1 MSAPAV
7 VVTEEQLPRIRGL
20 VRGAADAIKPDISR
34 HVALLELMPVNG
46 EDQKAAVTIVAES
59 VMPSRVADV
68 KAAATT
74 LRQKYGSEYRMATP
88 IIVRDHLLKQVLE
101 RASVVST
108 ESDVQDGL
116 QLDTGAQTKSFDAI
130 MTKAVALKVTDVHI
144 KISPAESRIAFR
156 IFKQLEVQ
164 PFGHS
169 EKELTDIVQSAFNS
183 LAIPSSR
190 SAQFSAT
197 KRQSCMIERKIAGE
211 MYRFRYQ
218 HAPIE
223 PKGVEVVMRIL
234 PMSEKE
240 AKALSFEE
248 LGYSD
253 THAKIIRKATA
264 RPDGAVLVAGTT
276 GSGKTTTL
284 KHGIMGVMERRPG
297 ISVRTVEDP
306 VEYIIP
312 GASQTSVIRNDSDDA
327 SGAREFAQ
335 TIRAIMRMDPDIIM
349 IGEIRD
355 KDSADLAVKAV
366 LSGHQVMS
374 TTHAAS
380 VLDAISR
387 LIDLGVERRTIASPN
402 FLGGLIYQRLVPVLC
417 PVCKVKYEN
426 GMVVKGRREFENRMK
441 FVNTPGSTIYI
452 KGRGCSECS
461 QRGIV
466 GITVC
471 AEVMAP
477 DDEFLDLISKGEDIG
492 AKRHWRGQKNVQ
504 DPFDCVGAPAYFHA
518 VLKMRAGMISPEDV
532 EDNFGLFE
540 EENIAELYGEYGF
553 ETVNEE
559 HPEIARV
566 GGHPSRTK
574 HSEG

>member
-1 MSAPAV
+1 MSSPAV
-7 VVTEEQLPRIRGL
+7 VISEDKLPRIRGL
-20 VRGAADAIKPDISR
+20 VKGAASAIKPDVSR
-34 HVALLELMPVNG
+34 LIALLELVSDG
-46 EDQKAAVTIVAES
+46 GDEKKAAVTMVAES
-59 VMPSRVADV
+59 LMAAKKDEV
-68 KAAATT
+68 KAAAGI
-74 LRQKYGSEYRMATP
+74 LRQRFGSEYRFVTP
-88 IIVRDHLLKQVLE
+88 LIVRDHLFKQVLE
-101 RASVVST
+101 RASVVATDEEDSK
-108 ESDVQDGL
+108 EGI
-116 QLDTGAQTKSFDAI
+116 QLDTGAQTRAFETI
-130 MTKAVALKVTDVHI
+130 MTKAVQLKVTDVHI
-144 KISPAESRIAFR
+144 KISPAESRVAFR

-169 EKELTDIVQSAFNS
+169 EKDLTDIVTSAYNH

-190 SAQFSAT
+190 SGQFSST
-197 KRQSCMIERKIAGE
+197 KRMSCMIERKIAGE

-223 PKGVEVVMRIL
+223 PKGVEVVMRLL

-240 AKALSFEE
+240 AKALSFEQ

-253 THAKIIRKATA
+253 THAKLIRKATA

-355 KDSADLAVKAV
+355 KDSADLGVKAV

-417 PVCKVKYEN
+417 SSCKIKYQK
-426 GMVVKGRREFENRMK
+426 GMKVAGRREFEKRMEP
-441 FVNTPGSTIYI
+441 VNTPGSTIYI
-452 KGRGCSECS
+452 KGPGCVDCS

-471 AEVMAP
+471 AEVMTP

-492 AKRHWRGQKNVQ
+492 AKRHWREQKTP
-504 DPFDCVGAPAYFHA
+504 DPFDCVGAPAYYHA
-518 VLKMRAGMISPEDV
+518 ILKMRAGMISPEDV

-540 EENIAELYGEYGF
+540 SDTIAEMYAKYGF
-553 ETVNEE
+553 NAVNET
-559 HPEIARV
+559 HPNVSVV
-566 GGHPSRTK
+566 GGHPARNTSA
-574 HSEG
+574 E

>member
-1 MSAPAV
+1 MIN
-7 VVTEEQLPRIRGL
+7 EDQLPRIRGL
-20 VRGAADAIKPDISR
+20 VKGATEAIKPEFSR
-34 HVALLELMPVNG
+34 QIALLELVNDSQDG
-46 EDQKAAVTIVAES
+46 RRAAVTMVAES
-59 VMPSRVADV
+59 LVTQKKDEV
-68 KAAATT
+68 KQSAAT
-74 LRQKYGSEYRMATP
+74 LRQKFGSQYTLVAP
-88 IIVRDHLLKQVLE
+88 IVVRDHLLKQVIE
-101 RASVVST
+101 KASVVAS
-108 ESDVQDGL
+108 EKAAEEVQVDSAL
-116 QLDTGAQTKSFDAI
+116 QTKHFESI
-130 MTKAVALKVTDVHI
+130 MSSAVKLNVTDVHI
-144 KISPAESRIAFR
+144 KISPTESRVAFR

-164 PFGHS
+164 PFGFS
-169 EKELTDIVQSAFNS
+169 ENELTDIVQSAFNH
-183 LAIPSSR
+183 LATASSR
-190 SAQFSAT
+190 SAQFSAK
-197 KRQSCMIERKIAGE
+197 KRLSCMIEHKIAGE
-211 MYRFRYQ
+211 LYRFRYQ

-223 PKGVEVVMRIL
+223 PKGLEVVMRIL

-253 THAKIIRKATA
+253 THAKLIRRATA

-284 KHGIMGVMERRPG
+284 KHGIMGIMERRPG

-312 GASQTSVIRNDSDDA
+312 GASQTSVIRNDNDDT
-327 SGAREFAQ
+327 SGAREFSQ

-417 PVCKVKYEN
+417 SECKVRYKT
-426 GMVVKGRREFENRMK
+426 GMKVGSRREFETRMEY
-441 FVNTPGSTIYI
+441 VNTSGSTIYI
-452 KGRGCSECS
+452 KGKGCAKCAH
-461 QRGIV
+461 RGIT

-471 AEVMAP
+471 AEVMTP
-477 DDEFLDLISKGEDIG
+477 DDTFLDLISKGEDIG
-492 AKRHWRGQKNVQ
+492 AKRHWREQKSS

-540 EENIAELYGEYGF
+540 PDHIAELYEKYGF
-553 ETVNEE
+553 DAVNED
-559 HPEIARV
+559 HPLVECV
-566 GGHPSRTK
+566 GGHPKRTTAIT
-574 HSEG
+574 GQ